1 MVFTPLHDRNPLRI
15 IPFQRVTLSIIAV
28 CCAIFLAQHLLPSA
42 EEGSLIQGLGLIPA
56 TLLGGTPVPPGSP
69 LVPAELTVLSGA
81 FVLGGWLQLFG
92 NMLFLL
98 FFGDNVEDSMGHV
111 RFAAFYLLCAA
122 AAGLAHV
129 LSTPD
134 STDTLVG
141 ASGAIAGVLGAYLVL
156 HPRVKVLVLLFRRV
170 PVLLP
175 AYLLIGGWLLVQLFS
190 VWTGNDQ
197 PVAWWAHIG
206 GFMAGAVLVVP
217 FRYKQIPLFDD
228 GWQR

>member
-1 MVFTPLHDRNPLRI
+1 MHDRNPLRI
-15 IPFQRVTLSIIAV
+15 IPFQRVTLSTIAV

-42 EEGSLIQGLGLIPA
+42 EAGSLIHGLGLVPA

-69 LVPAELTVLSGA
+69 LVPAEFTVLTAA
-81 FVLGGWLQLFG
+81 FVHGGWLHLIG
-92 NMLFLL
+92 NMLFLWV
-98 FFGDNVEDSMGHV
+98 FGDNVEDSMGHV

-190 VWTGNDQ
+190 AFSSNDQ

-206 GFMAGAVLVVP
+206 GFLAGAFLVVP
-217 FRYKQIPLFDD
+217 FRHKQVPLFDG
-228 GWQR
+228 GWRR

>member
-28 CCAIFLAQHLLPSA
+28 CCAVFLAQHLLPSA
-42 EEGSLIQGLGLIPA
+42 EAGSLIHGLGLVPA
-56 TLLGGTPVPPGSP
+56 TLLGGTPVPPGNP
-69 LVPAELTVLSGA
+69 LVPAELTVLTAA
-81 FVLGGWLQLFG
+81 FVHGGWLHLIG
-92 NMLFLL
+92 NMLFLWV
-98 FFGDNVEDSMGHV
+98 FGDNVEDSMGHV

-141 ASGAIAGVLGAYLVL
+141 ASGAVAGVLGAYLVL

-190 VWTGNDQ
+190 VWTDNDQ

-206 GFMAGAVLVVP
+206 GFMAGAVLVMP

>member
-15 IPFQRVTLSIIAV
+15 IPFQRVTLSIIAI
-28 CCAIFLAQHLLPSA
+28 CCAVFLAQHLLPSA
-42 EEGSLIQGLGLIPA
+42 EAGSLIHGLGLVPA
-56 TLLGGTPVPPGSP
+56 TLLGGTPVHPGGP
-69 LVPAELTVLSGA
+69 LVPAELTVLTAA
-81 FVLGGWLQLFG
+81 FVHGGWLHLIG
-92 NMLFLL
+92 NMLFLWV
-98 FFGDNVEDSMGHV
+98 FGDNVEDSMGHV

-190 VWTGNDQ
+190 VFSSNDQ

-206 GFMAGAVLVVP
+206 GFVAGAFLVVP
-217 FRYKQIPLFDD
+217 FRYKRIPLFDG
-228 GWQR
+228 GWRR